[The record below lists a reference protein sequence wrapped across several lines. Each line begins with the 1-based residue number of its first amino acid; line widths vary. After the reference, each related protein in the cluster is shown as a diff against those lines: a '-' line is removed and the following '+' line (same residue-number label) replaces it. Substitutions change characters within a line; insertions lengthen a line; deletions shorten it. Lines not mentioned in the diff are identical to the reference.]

1 MSYNDLY
8 PKKNRRNS
16 MKAKYKKIIAF
27 SLAAAVIAAVSAYT
41 WLPGTKTVARQ
52 GVKATK
58 AAAAHY
64 LSTDA
69 VDASNIRQVITA
81 DSTTSR
87 TFMWQSDYAEENPVV
102 EYRQAG
108 DDDSLMQ
115 LPASSD
121 AFSDDG
127 VTTYIHTAAVSD
139 LKPGTAYEYRVGAGD
154 KRSDWQSFHTAQGHD
169 FKALIFPDSQS
180 SDYSVWAATAQ
191 PAWQRNQDAQFFINM
206 GDLVDNGQDH
216 YQWNAWFDVVG
227 DMIARIP
234 VVPLLGNHETYDK
247 DWKVRMPEAYL
258 HLFSLPRI
266 DREKYQNQFYSF
278 DYGDVHFVVLNTQSQ
293 ELADFEPS
301 LDEDEVAWFKEDMA
315 KTTKKWKIVLMH
327 KDPLQYGFA
336 NRPQPR
342 EEGFSPEGRLWM
354 PLFDQYGVD
363 AVLSAHLHTYRD
375 RGHIRNFQRDESG
388 PLYLITGVAGNVQ
401 YPGLWKQ
408 HSLDKY
414 VAPQPE
420 TDNYMTLEATDDS
433 LTFRSFLPDGQL
445 LEEKSISSHK

>member
-1 MSYNDLY
+1 
-8 PKKNRRNS
+8 

-108 DDDSLMQ
+108 DDTTIMQ

-139 LKPGTAYEYRVGAGD
+139 LKPGTAYEYRVGASD
-154 KRSDWQSFHTAQGHD
+154 KRSSWQSFHTAQGHD

-227 DMIARIP
+227 DIIARIP

-247 DWKVRMPEAYL
+247 DWKVRMPETYL
-258 HLFSLPRI
+258 HLFALPRI

-408 HSLDKY
+408 HSLDEY

>member
-1 MSYNDLY
+1 
-8 PKKNRRNS
+8 
-16 MKAKYKKIIAF
+16 MKAKYKKIIAC

-41 WLPGTKTVARQ
+41 WLPGTKTVAKQ

-64 LSTDA
+64 LSTEA

-87 TFMWQSDYAEENPVV
+87 TFMWQSDYAEDKPVV
-102 EYRQAG
+102 EYRKAG
-108 DDDSLMQ
+108 DDTTLMQ

-127 VTTYIHTAAVSD
+127 VTTYIHTATVTG
-139 LKPGTAYEYRVGAGD
+139 LEPGTAYEYRVGAGD
-154 KRSDWQSFHTAQGHD
+154 KRSSWQTFHTAQGND
-169 FKALIFPDSQS
+169 FKVLIFPDSQS

-216 YQWNAWFDVVG
+216 YQWNAWFDVVN

-234 VVPLLGNHETYDK
+234 VVPLLGNHETYNK

-258 HLFSLPRI
+258 HLFALPHI
-266 DREKYQNQFYSF
+266 DMEKYQNQFYSF

-301 LDEDEVAWFKEDMA
+301 LDEDEVAWFKDDMA

-336 NRPQPR
+336 NRPEPR
-342 EEGFSPEGRLWM
+342 AEGFSPEGQLWM

-375 RGHIRNFQRDESG
+375 RGHIKNFQRDESG

-408 HSLDKY
+408 HSLDEY

-420 TDNYMTLEATDDS
+420 TDNYMSLEASEDS

-445 LEEKSISSHK
+445 LEEKRISSHK

>member
-1 MSYNDLY
+1 
-8 PKKNRRNS
+8 

-64 LSTDA
+64 LSTDV

-108 DDDSLMQ
+108 DDTTIMQ

-154 KRSDWQSFHTAQGHD
+154 KRSSWQSFHTAQGHD

-258 HLFSLPRI
+258 HLFALPRI

-336 NRPQPR
+336 NRPEPR

-408 HSLDKY
+408 HSLDEY

>member
-1 MSYNDLY
+1 
-8 PKKNRRNS
+8 

-206 GDLVDNGQDH
+206 GDLVDNGQYH

-258 HLFSLPRI
+258 HLFALPRI

-408 HSLDKY
+408 HSLDEY

>member
-1 MSYNDLY
+1 
-8 PKKNRRNS
+8 

-154 KRSDWQSFHTAQGHD
+154 KRSNWQSFHTAQGHD

-258 HLFSLPRI
+258 HLFALPRI

-336 NRPQPR
+336 NRPHPR

-408 HSLDKY
+408 HSLDEY

>member
-1 MSYNDLY
+1 
-8 PKKNRRNS
+8 

-127 VTTYIHTAAVSD
+127 VTTYIHTAAVTD

-258 HLFSLPRI
+258 HLFALPRI

-293 ELADFEPS
+293 ELTDFEPS

-408 HSLDKY
+408 HSLDEY

-433 LTFRSFLPDGQL
+433 LTFRGFLPDGQL

>member
-1 MSYNDLY
+1 
-8 PKKNRRNS
+8 

-258 HLFSLPRI
+258 HLFALPRI

-363 AVLSAHLHTYRD
+363 AVLSAHLSTPTATGAISGTSSAMNRARCTSSPASPATSSIRD
-375 RGHIRNFQRDESG
+375 YGNSTASTNTSHPSRKRT
-388 PLYLITGVAGNVQ
+388 IT
-401 YPGLWKQ
+401 
-408 HSLDKY
+408 
-414 VAPQPE
+414 
-420 TDNYMTLEATDDS
+420 
-433 LTFRSFLPDGQL
+433 
-445 LEEKSISSHK
+445 

>member
-1 MSYNDLY
+1 
-8 PKKNRRNS
+8 

-64 LSTDA
+64 LSTDT

-87 TFMWQSDYAEENPVV
+87 TFMWQSDCAEENPVV

-127 VTTYIHTAAVSD
+127 VTTYIHTAAVTD

-154 KRSDWQSFHTAQGHD
+154 KRSSWQSFHTAQGHD

-258 HLFSLPRI
+258 HLFALPRI

-336 NRPQPR
+336 NRPEPR

-408 HSLDKY
+408 HSLDEY

-433 LTFRSFLPDGQL
+433 LIFRSFLPDGQL

>member
-1 MSYNDLY
+1 
-8 PKKNRRNS
+8 

-278 DYGDVHFVVLNTQSQ
+278 DYGDVHFVVRNTQSQ

>member
-1 MSYNDLY
+1 
-8 PKKNRRNS
+8 

-64 LSTDA
+64 LSTDT

-121 AFSDDG
+121 AFIDDG

-154 KRSDWQSFHTAQGHD
+154 KRSSWQSFHTAQGHD

-258 HLFSLPRI
+258 HLFALPRI

-408 HSLDKY
+408 HSLDEY

>member
-1 MSYNDLY
+1 
-8 PKKNRRNS
+8 

-258 HLFSLPRI
+258 HLFALPRI

-354 PLFDQYGVD
+354 PLFDQYSVD

-408 HSLDKY
+408 HSLDEY

>member
-1 MSYNDLY
+1 
-8 PKKNRRNS
+8 

-87 TFMWQSDYAEENPVV
+87 TFMWQSDYAEENPDV

-258 HLFSLPRI
+258 HLFALPRI

-408 HSLDKY
+408 HSLDEY

>member
-1 MSYNDLY
+1 MT
-8 PKKNRRNS
+8 
-16 MKAKYKKIIAF
+16 AKYKKIIAF

-258 HLFSLPRI
+258 HLFALPRI

-408 HSLDKY
+408 HSLDEY

>member
-1 MSYNDLY
+1 
-8 PKKNRRNS
+8 

-41 WLPGTKTVARQ
+41 WLPGTKTVAKQ

-108 DDDSLMQ
+108 DDTTIMQ
-115 LPASSD
+115 RPASSD

-127 VTTYIHTAAVSD
+127 VTTYIHTATVTD

-154 KRSDWQSFHTAQGHD
+154 KRSSWQSFHTAQGSD

-258 HLFSLPRI
+258 HLFALPKL
-266 DREKYQNQFYSF
+266 DLSKYQNQFYSF

-315 KTTKKWKIVLMH
+315 KTTKKWKVVLMH

-408 HSLDKY
+408 HSLDEY

>member
-1 MSYNDLY
+1 
-8 PKKNRRNS
+8 

-327 KDPLQYGFA
+327 KDPLQYCFA

>member
-1 MSYNDLY
+1 
-8 PKKNRRNS
+8 

-234 VVPLLGNHETYDK
+234 VVPLLGNHETNDK

-258 HLFSLPRI
+258 HLFALPRI

-408 HSLDKY
+408 HSLDEY

>member
-1 MSYNDLY
+1 
-8 PKKNRRNS
+8 

-108 DDDSLMQ
+108 DDTTIMQ

-154 KRSDWQSFHTAQGHD
+154 KHSSWHSFHTAQGHD

-206 GDLVDNGQDH
+206 GDLVDNGQDY

-258 HLFSLPRI
+258 HLFALPRI

>member
-1 MSYNDLY
+1 
-8 PKKNRRNS
+8 

-41 WLPGTKTVARQ
+41 WLPGTKTVTRQ

-363 AVLSAHLHTYRD
+363 AVLSAHLHTYCD

>member
-1 MSYNDLY
+1 
-8 PKKNRRNS
+8 

-58 AAAAHY
+58 AAVAHY

-108 DDDSLMQ
+108 DDTTIMQ

-154 KRSDWQSFHTAQGHD
+154 KRSSWQSFHTAQGHD

-258 HLFSLPRI
+258 HLFALPRI

-408 HSLDKY
+408 HSLDEY

-420 TDNYMTLEATDDS
+420 TDNYMTLEATDDI

>member
-1 MSYNDLY
+1 
-8 PKKNRRNS
+8 

-258 HLFSLPRI
+258 HLFALPRI

-336 NRPQPR
+336 NRPEPR

-388 PLYLITGVAGNVQ
+388 LLYLITGVAGNVQ

-408 HSLDKY
+408 HSLDEY

>member
-1 MSYNDLY
+1 
-8 PKKNRRNS
+8 

-258 HLFSLPRI
+258 HLFALPRI

-408 HSLDKY
+408 HSLDEY

-445 LEEKSISSHK
+445 LEEKRISSHK

>member
-1 MSYNDLY
+1 
-8 PKKNRRNS
+8 

-108 DDDSLMQ
+108 DDTTIMQ

-127 VTTYIHTAAVSD
+127 VTTYIHTAAVTD

-154 KRSDWQSFHTAQGHD
+154 KRSSWQSFHTAQGHD

-258 HLFSLPRI
+258 HLFALPRI

-336 NRPQPR
+336 NRPEPR

-408 HSLDKY
+408 HSLDEY

>member
-1 MSYNDLY
+1 
-8 PKKNRRNS
+8 

-258 HLFSLPRI
+258 HLFALPRI

-408 HSLDKY
+408 HSLDEY

-433 LTFRSFLPDGQL
+433 LTFRGFLPDGQL

>member
-1 MSYNDLY
+1 
-8 PKKNRRNS
+8 

-258 HLFSLPRI
+258 HLFALPRI

-401 YPGLWKQ
+401 YPRLWKQ
-408 HSLDKY
+408 HSLDEY

>member
-1 MSYNDLY
+1 
-8 PKKNRRNS
+8 

-258 HLFSLPRI
+258 HLFALPRI

-375 RGHIRNFQRDESG
+375 RGHIRNFQRDDSG

-408 HSLDKY
+408 HSLDEY

>member
-1 MSYNDLY
+1 
-8 PKKNRRNS
+8 

-180 SDYSVWAATAQ
+180 SDYSGWAATAQ

-258 HLFSLPRI
+258 HLFALPRI

-354 PLFDQYGVD
+354 PLFDQYSVD

-408 HSLDKY
+408 HSLDEY

>member
-1 MSYNDLY
+1 
-8 PKKNRRNS
+8 

-108 DDDSLMQ
+108 DDTTIMQ

-258 HLFSLPRI
+258 HLFALPRI

-408 HSLDKY
+408 HSLDEY

>member
-1 MSYNDLY
+1 
-8 PKKNRRNS
+8 

-258 HLFSLPRI
+258 HLFALPRI

-301 LDEDEVAWFKEDMA
+301 LDEEFKEDMA

-408 HSLDKY
+408 HSLDEY

>member
-1 MSYNDLY
+1 
-8 PKKNRRNS
+8 

-127 VTTYIHTAAVSD
+127 VTTYTHTAAVSD

-258 HLFSLPRI
+258 HLFALPRI

-293 ELADFEPS
+293 QLADFEPS

-408 HSLDKY
+408 HSLDEY

>member
-1 MSYNDLY
+1 
-8 PKKNRRNS
+8 

-234 VVPLLGNHETYDK
+234 IVPLLGNHETYDK

>member
-1 MSYNDLY
+1 
-8 PKKNRRNS
+8 

-41 WLPGTKTVARQ
+41 WLPGTKTIARQ

-64 LSTDA
+64 LSTDT

-127 VTTYIHTAAVSD
+127 VTTYIHTAAVTD

-154 KRSDWQSFHTAQGHD
+154 KRSSWQSFHTAQGHD

-258 HLFSLPRI
+258 HLFALPRI

-315 KTTKKWKIVLMH
+315 KTTKKWKVVLMH

-336 NRPQPR
+336 NRPEPR

-408 HSLDKY
+408 HSLDEY

>member
-1 MSYNDLY
+1 
-8 PKKNRRNS
+8 

-69 VDASNIRQVITA
+69 VDASNIRQVITV

-258 HLFSLPRI
+258 HLFALPRI

-408 HSLDKY
+408 HSLDEY

>member
-1 MSYNDLY
+1 
-8 PKKNRRNS
+8 

-127 VTTYIHTAAVSD
+127 VTTYIHTAAVTD

-154 KRSDWQSFHTAQGHD
+154 KRSSWQSFHTAQGHD

-258 HLFSLPRI
+258 HLFALPRI

-375 RGHIRNFQRDESG
+375 RGYIRNFQRDESG

-408 HSLDKY
+408 HSLDEY

>member
-1 MSYNDLY
+1 
-8 PKKNRRNS
+8 

-154 KRSDWQSFHTAQGHD
+154 KRSSWQSFHTAQGHD

-191 PAWQRNQDAQFFINM
+191 SAWQRNQDAQFFINM

-258 HLFSLPRI
+258 HLFALPRI

-342 EEGFSPEGRLWM
+342 EEGFSPEGQLWM
-354 PLFDQYGVD
+354 PLFDEYGVD

-375 RGHIRNFQRDESG
+375 RGHIKNFQRDESG

-408 HSLDKY
+408 HSLDEY